1 MTTAL
6 VSPRTRRTP
15 SRDADAALGARAHML
30 MWRAS
35 RTHTSVAE
43 VLGIEPTAF
52 GKKLKGRSGWA
63 LQEVK
68 DLAAELNTTVA
79 YLFGET
85 ENPHQ
90 SPDGGSESPSNGL
103 EGRCSIP

>member
-1 MTTAL
+1 ML
-6 VSPRTRRTP
+6 IW
-15 SRDADAALGARAHML
+15 GAG
-30 MWRAS
+30 

-43 VLGIEPTAF
+43 AIGIEPTAF

-68 DLAAELNTTVA
+68 DLATELSTTVA

-85 ENPHQ
+85 EDPHQ
-90 SPDGGSESPSNGL
+90 SPDGGAASSNHRTL
-103 EGRCSIP
+103 VP